1 MNGKIDGVL
10 LEVIG
15 NTYMSIAEEMGAVLV
30 KSAYS
35 TNIKERRDC
44 SCGVF
49 DINGET
55 IAQAEHIPMHLGS
68 LLGIVRDV
76 LRFYPLEAIREGDM
90 FIAND
95 AYNGGGTHL
104 PDISVASPVFWEGKL
119 IAFVCN
125 IAHHND
131 VGGRVPGSN
140 AGDSRSIYEEGIR
153 IPPVKIFSEGALN
166 EDILRLI
173 LLNCRIADIRCGD
186 LNAQFACNNKGI
198 QRVRESC
205 AHYGADLM
213 LECMREMLAYSERRM
228 RLAIRGLPKGK
239 AAFTDFLDSD
249 GVGGPP
255 IPLHVELE
263 IREDEIFLDFSRNP
277 PQVAGAINLID
288 PGLRA
293 CLYYCLKSIV
303 DPGLPANGG
312 YYRAIRYVAPEGS
325 VVSCKEPAAVAGRTD
340 TAQRVCDLIFGAMA
354 RIVPQRVMAGCNSAI
369 TSIVF
374 SGREPGT
381 DRTYVYLESVG
392 GGSGARFC
400 ADGLDA
406 VQVHMTNTSN
416 LPIECM
422 ELEYPLMVERYEM
435 VADSGGPGT
444 YRGGLCI
451 RKDIRIM
458 EGRCTF
464 TVKADRTKTPP
475 WGLDGGGAGS
485 CGSLT
490 LDPDTDHPVVLD
502 SKTSGTRL
510 EPGTRV
516 SCRTP
521 GAGGYGNPHRRER
534 ALIVRDL
541 EQGLISAESAVR
553 DYGMAEEAVRAVGT
567 FIRAS
572 GEAL

>member
-1 MNGKIDGVL
+1 MAKRKTVDSVM

-44 SCGVF
+44 SCGIFSVR
-49 DINGET
+49 GET

-68 LLGIVRDV
+68 LLGIVQDV
-76 LRFYPLEAIREGDM
+76 LRFYPLDQITEGDM

-104 PDISVASPVFWEGKL
+104 PDIAVASPVFWEGKL

-140 AGDSRSIYEEGIR
+140 AADSKSIYEEGIR
-153 IPPVKIFSEGALN
+153 IPPVKIFRDGVLD

-173 LLNCRIADIRCGD
+173 LLNCRISEIRRGD

-198 QRVRESC
+198 QRVQESC

-213 LECMREMLAYSERRM
+213 LACMDELLNYSERKM
-228 RLAIRGLPKGK
+228 RLAIRQLPNGK
-239 AAFTDFLDSD
+239 AEFSDYLDSD
-249 GVGGPP
+249 GVGSGP
-255 IPLHVELE
+255 IKLNVAVEILD
-263 IREDEIFLDFSRNP
+263 DEIFLDFTKNP
-277 PQVAGAINLID
+277 DQVAGAINLID
-288 PGLRA
+288 SGLRA
-293 CLYYCLKSIV
+293 CIYYCLKCIV
-303 DPGLPANGG
+303 DPTLPSNGG
-312 YYRAIRYVAPEGS
+312 YYRTIRYAVRKGS
-325 VVSCKEPAAVAGRTD
+325 ILSCEEPAAVAGRTD

-354 RIVPQRVMAGCNSAI
+354 QLVPHKVMAGTNGAI
-369 TSIVF
+369 TAIVF
-374 SGREPGT
+374 SGKEPESQ
-381 DRTYVYLESVG
+381 RPYVYLETVG

-422 ELEYPLMVERYEM
+422 ELEYPLMVDKYCLIT
-435 VADSGGPGT
+435 DSGGAGR
-444 YRGGLCI
+444 YRGGMGI
-451 RKDIRIM
+451 QKDIRVLKGDCI
-458 EGRCTF
+458 F
-464 TVKADRTKTPP
+464 SVKADRQVLSP
-475 WGLDGGGAGS
+475 WGLDGGENGMPGKIVI
-485 CGSLT
+485 
-490 LDPDTDHPVVLD
+490 DPDSPNASVLN
-502 SKTSGTRL
+502 SKKSNVILPEGTVL
-510 EPGTRV
+510 

-521 GAGGYGNPHRRER
+521 GSGGYGDPRARER
-534 ALIVRDL
+534 SEVISDV
-541 EQGLISAESAVR
+541 EQGVVSKESAVEK
-553 DYGMAEEAVRAVGT
+553 YGLSEEEAARLRD
-567 FIRAS
+567 FS
-572 GEAL
+572 

>member
-1 MNGKIDGVL
+1 M
-10 LEVIG
+10 
-15 NTYMSIAEEMGAVLV
+15 
-30 KSAYS
+30 
-35 TNIKERRDC
+35 
-44 SCGVF
+44 
-49 DINGET
+49 
-55 IAQAEHIPMHLGS
+55 
-68 LLGIVRDV
+68 
-76 LRFYPLEAIREGDM
+76 
-90 FIAND
+90 
-95 AYNGGGTHL
+95 
-104 PDISVASPVFWEGKL
+104 
-119 IAFVCN
+119 
-125 IAHHND
+125 
-131 VGGRVPGSN
+131 
-140 AGDSRSIYEEGIR
+140 
-153 IPPVKIFSEGALN
+153 
-166 EDILRLI
+166 
-173 LLNCRIADIRCGD
+173 
-186 LNAQFACNNKGI
+186 
-198 QRVRESC
+198 RESC

-502 SKTSGTRL
+502 SKKSGTIL
-510 EPGTRV
+510 EPGTLV